1 MSGETT
7 FHAVDGGAVVYH
19 RGAQRLFA
27 LSDAAA
33 FVWLS
38 LRDGISRDTIVRD
51 LAGNLGLDEP
61 SAEDWVERT
70 IVDFNVIHGVAVT
83 PSAEMPR
90 EETWQVPAIGVDYQL
105 MGKTLRVDAGK
116 ETLKPIDALLGE
128 MRRPTLGTPDAAIE
142 IIDDGS
148 LSWVHFRQKV
158 FAAAARDGIAPE
170 VERFVFE
177 EMVPQVQHFL
187 AFHSALMR
195 LGDVGVLLAASS
207 GSGKTTLSALLAS
220 RGWEYHSDEMALID
234 RELRWR
240 GVPLPPCIKS
250 ENYSRIEQW
259 YPDLRKVPEHV
270 RHGRKVKYLPI
281 PAEDAPINVA
291 NVIFP
296 RHSKSEAPGLKPKES
311 LEGLTH
317 LLSLCVYV
325 PFGFA
330 ASDVTRLLSWHQ
342 GARYFELIVDDPLEA
357 AKTLEGLCIPV
368 KRCYFDRDGV

>member
-1 MSGETT
+1 MSSETT
-7 FHAVDGGAVVYH
+7 FQAVEGGAVVYH

-38 LRDGISRDTIVRD
+38 LRDGISRDAIVRD
-51 LAGNLGLDEP
+51 VAGNFGLNEP
-61 SAEDWVERT
+61 NAEDWVERT
-70 IVDFNVIHGVAVT
+70 IRDFNAIDRVAVT
-83 PSAEMPR
+83 PPAERPR
-90 EETWQVPAIGVDYQL
+90 KDTVEAATTGVDYQL
-105 MGKTLRVDAGK
+105 LGQTLRIDADK
-116 ETLKPIDALLGE
+116 ETLEPIDALLGE
-128 MRRPTLGTPDAAIE
+128 MRCPALGTPDAAIE
-142 IIDDGS
+142 IIDDGG
-148 LSWVHFRQKV
+148 LCEIHFQRKV
-158 FAAAARDGIAPE
+158 FAIAARDRIAPE
-170 VERFVFE
+170 IERFVFE

-234 RELRWR
+234 RELNWH

-259 YPDLRKVPEHV
+259 YPDLRHVPEHV

-281 PAEDAPINVA
+281 PAEGATINVA
-291 NVIFP
+291 TVIFP
-296 RHSKSEAPGLKPKES
+296 CRSKTEAPGLKPIEP
-311 LEGLTH
+311 LQALTR

-325 PFGFA
+325 PFGFTE
-330 ASDVTRLLSWHQ
+330 SDVTRLLSWHE
-342 GARYFELIVDDPLEA
+342 GTRYFDLIVDDALES
-357 AKTLEGLCIPV
+357 AKTLEGLCTPA
-368 KRCYFDRDGV
+368 RR